1 MLLFNQNNRKKIEL
15 KNELIALLP
24 KKTEGKLNEAQEK
37 RFQWILQVFS
47 LKELTDIIKKYTYEQ
62 YKAGRLY

>member
-1 MLLFNQNNRKKIEL
+1 MNEDKKASVRSEL
-15 KNELIALLP
+15 TELLP
-24 KKTEGKLNEAQEK
+24 KKKEGKLSESQDQ

-62 YKAGRLY
+62 YKASKSL